1 MKDRYAW
8 ENFDLERVSVVNI
21 LLRKL
26 WSKEKIRILTSVCAR
41 SQTVADR
48 NDILFIIS
56 ETKVELIYQPLKKLN

>member
-21 LLRKL
+21 LLR
-26 WSKEKIRILTSVCAR
+26 KEKIRILTSVCAR

-56 ETKVELIYQPLKKLN
+56 ETKVELVYQPLKKLN